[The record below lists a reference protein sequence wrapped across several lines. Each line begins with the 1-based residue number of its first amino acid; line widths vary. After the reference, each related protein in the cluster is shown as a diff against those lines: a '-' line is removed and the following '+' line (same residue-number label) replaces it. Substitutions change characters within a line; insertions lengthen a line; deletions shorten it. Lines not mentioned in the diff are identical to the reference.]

1 MARIELASLF
11 SDLISQVSSTVFFLF
26 HWGFPSVC
34 ERMVPSGP
42 PTGVGSAQSMP
53 SSLLRTNS
61 GLLGGQPGTIPSQ
74 QPFSSLVSPRTQF
87 NGVANG
93 NSMALLGGISN
104 VSSLLNHSF
113 GNGVPSSGTG
123 ITAQQ
128 MNPQQRGGM
137 GNSSLDM
144 LGSAEPDPLSF
155 PSPTGPLQ
163 GHHYQNTSVNQ
174 MGVDHS
180 HTQSQQLDMVQNF
193 PQQLSVAH
201 SQHQQQRGGLGN
213 VGGMAQVKLEQQI
226 ASSDPSVSGQQLQTM
241 RGISPVKIEP
251 QQLQSV
257 RSLVPVKLEHQHA
270 DSSLFLQQ
278 HQQQQHSP
286 QQLMQMP
293 RSTPHAASAAAQ
305 MSLLQ
310 HQRLLQLQQQQ
321 QLFKSLPQRT
331 QLQQQLQH
339 GLPIRPQMKTTAY
352 EPGMSARRLTQYMY
366 HQQRRPEDNNIEFWR
381 KFVSEFFAPNAKKRW
396 CVSLYGSGRQTTG
409 VFPQD
414 VWHCELCNRKPGRGF
429 EATVEVL
436 PRLLQIKYA
445 SGTLEELL
453 YVDMPRESQNSSGQ
467 IVLDYAKAVQE
478 SVFEQLRVVRDG
490 QLRIVFNSDL
500 KIASWEFCARRHEE
514 LIPRRLIIPQVSQ
527 LGSVVQKYQTASQN
541 SPSGLSLQD
550 LQNTCNSFVASAR
563 QLAKALEVPLVNDLG
578 YTKRYVRCLQISEV
592 VNSMKDLIDYSRDTS
607 TGPMESLINFPKRN
621 SSGLHSQQTQPQAT
635 QQNVVQNSSHNDQN
649 SLSCHGTGIVPSN
662 NGVPIV
668 NTSLNAPSLS
678 STAGTSIVSLLHQ
691 NSMNSRQENLM
702 SSSNN
707 IYGGA
712 NSVQIPSASSS
723 NSIPPCQSN
732 QSSPFPPTPSNDAMI
747 PPAHNS
753 RMNAHTL
760 TPTIQQQASQHH
772 EPDFADSQSSV
783 QQILHEIM
791 SSQQNGVGAL
801 GNDMKRINSAAAGLN
816 GGNGLVGNGITNSL
830 TGNPGVGGVG
840 FGIMGGIGPSV
851 TPSGMKATMTNNAL
865 AVNHRVGMNHMSQDS
880 SAISHQQQQ
889 DMENRLLGGI
899 GSVNSFNNMQFDW
912 KPSP

>member
-1 MARIELASLF
+1 
-11 SDLISQVSSTVFFLF
+11 
-26 HWGFPSVC
+26 
-34 ERMVPSGP
+34 MVPSGAP
-42 PTGVGSAQSMP
+42 NGVGSAQSM
-53 SSLLRTNS
+53 RTNS
-61 GLLGGQPGTIPSQ
+61 IPSQ
-74 QPFSSLVSPRTQF
+74 QVFSSFVSPRTQF
-87 NGVANG
+87 NG
-93 NSMALLGGISN
+93 I
-104 VSSLLNHSF
+104 SF
-113 GNGVPSSGTG
+113 GNGVPSSGSA
-123 ITAQQ
+123 ISVQQ
-128 MNPQQRGGM
+128 L
-137 GNSSLDM
+137 SSIDM
-144 LGSAEPDPLSF
+144 LGSAESDPLSF
-155 PSPTGPLQ
+155 PSPTGSMQGQHLQ
-163 GHHYQNTSVNQ
+163 NASFSQ

-180 HTQSQQLDMVQNF
+180 HNQSQQLDMVQSFAVGHN
-193 PQQLSVAH
+193 QQ
-201 SQHQQQRGGLGN
+201 QQQQRGIGN
-213 VGGMAQVKLEQQI
+213 VGGIAQIKLEQQI
-226 ASSDPSVSGQQLQTM
+226 GNNDVNVTGQQLQTI

-257 RSLVPVKLEHQHA
+257 RSLVPVKLENQHT

-278 HQQQQHSP
+278 HQLQQ
-286 QQLMQMP
+286 MQMP
-293 RSTPHAASAAAQ
+293 RSTPPHGANAAAQ
-305 MSLLQ
+305 MSLIQ
-310 HQRLLQLQQQQ
+310 QQRIFQIQQQQQQQQQQ
-321 QLFKSLPQRT
+321 QLFKSLPQRA

-339 GLPIRPQMKTTAY
+339 GLPIRPQMKMTTY
-352 EPGMSARRLTQYMY
+352 EPGMSAKRLTQYMY

-381 KFVSEFFAPNAKKRW
+381 KFASEFFATNAKKRW

-527 LGSVVQKYQTASQN
+527 LGNVVQKYQTASQN
-541 SPSGLSLQD
+541 AASGLSLQD

-592 VNSMKDLIDYSRDTS
+592 VNSMKDLIDYSRDNS

-621 SSGLHSQQTQPQAT
+621 SSSLHSQQPQPQVT
-635 QQNVVQNSSHNDQN
+635 QQNVVQSSSQNDQN
-649 SLSCHGTGIVPSN
+649 SLNCHGAGIAPTN

-668 NTSLNAPSLS
+668 NTSLNSPSLT

-702 SSSNN
+702 NSSNN
-707 IYGGA
+707 MYCGGG

-723 NSIPPCQSN
+723 NSIPPCQPN
-732 QSSPFPPTPSNDAMI
+732 QSSPFPPTSNDTMI
-747 PPAHNS
+747 PTAHNS
-753 RMNAHTL
+753 RINPLSL
-760 TPTIQQQASQHH
+760 TPTMASNQSR
-772 EPDFADSQSSV
+772 EPEFNDSPSSV
-783 QQILHEIM
+783 QQMLHEFM
-791 SSQQNGVGAL
+791 SSQQNGVVAM
-801 GNDMKRINSAAAGLN
+801 GNDMKRLNSAVAGLN

-830 TGNPGVGGVG
+830 TGHPGIRFGV
-840 FGIMGGIGPSV
+840 MGGISQSV
-851 TPSGMKATMTNNAL
+851 APSGLKATMTNNAL
-865 AVNHRVGMNHMSQDS
+865 AVNSRVGMNHMSQDS
-880 SAISHQQQQ
+880 SALSHQQQQ
-889 DMENRLLGGI
+889 DIENRLLGRI